1 MSIRRKITLILSGCI
16 VLVLFSFLIAITLI
30 STGATKIFVTDLVV
44 ESSSVTKEYDG
55 LELVCNDYKIV
66 EGNLAS
72 NHKIEIESKT
82 KLTTIGEANNDYS
95 LKIVNDKGK
104 DVTNNYNVTQRYGLL
119 KINKRRLVLNLID
132 VNAGDELSSNNID
145 SGTLISGHKAYVS
158 ISDDGNIVVNIFDS
172 NNTNV
177 TSNYDITYSIG
188 GNGSI
193 GQEIYISTK
202 SETKEYDGK
211 PLEVHEAVVSELP
224 ANYDYDLTYSS
235 SITNVGS
242 VNNICS
248 IKIFDENNKDITNRF
263 KPIYSFGT
271 LTVNQ
276 KDIMVKPEDLTLSY
290 LGIPVKY
297 NGKINVID
305 GNLAETDEIVP
316 DYSKTSPLSK
326 YTTITVDYDIKI
338 VNKQTHEDVTNCYR
352 IVKEAG
358 SFTLGKYILD
368 IITDSDSKVY
378 DGKPLSASYYRLR
391 NELPNNWSVEINT
404 NAEIIYAGNV
414 KNTVSFTIKDESGND
429 ISEYFEVNESLLGT
443 LTIEKA
449 DLYVSSV
456 SAYKEYD
463 GKPFDHDVINQ
474 LDIIT
479 GLVNGDK
486 IADYTFTSKDN
497 YTDGT
502 STAEPV
508 DNEFIINTF
517 TNEFIDNITLEECDK
532 IKASYN
538 IITKFGKLAI
548 YSEAAERIYLYPQAT
563 KINSEGATSLGLNKN
578 NTITFAM
585 GLNSIKNKEV
595 FSESVINLYGF
606 SKYDNYVI
614 TAKIQVND
622 FDIENYGIYTTTIDP
637 ASIRIYSKDNIEDIT
652 NVADLNKYTG
662 LTTDEFSAK
671 FPNQKPIK
679 FETFDGTLYY
689 FEYELD
695 VSLTLN
701 NAIQE
706 YDGKKH
712 IFSLDDLT
720 CDDPD
725 KIEYYKIDAETG
737 LKIVYTLCTQNAD
750 GELESTTIDT
760 YTSSEIVKKNVYY
773 TYEVYN
779 AEGKIVTDNGNI
791 TNNYPVFEITPV
803 NIKIVSNDIL
813 IYPNDTALK
822 DVVKMENL
830 AGEGLNVKEKF
841 TGLFENED
849 GTIKHEQKLTALGHT
864 LYYDVS
870 IGDTGKN
877 MYTYSTLN
885 IKEYSIINIVV
896 KDKKG
901 NDVTHLYN
909 IETNIGKINTA

>member
-44 ESSSVTKEYDG
+44 ESSSATKEYDG
-55 LELVCNDYKIV
+55 LELVCNDYTIV

-104 DVTNNYNVTQRYGLL
+104 DVTNNYNITQRYGLL

-132 VNAGDELSSNNID
+132 VNEGDELSSNNID
-145 SGTLISGHKAYVS
+145 SGSLIAGHKAYVS
-158 ISDDGNIVVNIFDS
+158 ISDDGNIVVNIFDG
-172 NNTNV
+172 NNNDV

-202 SETKEYDGK
+202 SKTKEYDGK

-224 ANYDYDLTYSS
+224 SNYSYELTYSS

-248 IKIFDENNKDITNRF
+248 IKVFDENNKDITNRF

-290 LGIPVKY
+290 LGVPVKY
-297 NGKINVID
+297 NGKTNVID

-316 DYSKTSPLSK
+316 DYSKTSPLSE

-414 KNTVSFTIKDESGND
+414 KNTVSFIIKDESGND

-456 SAYKEYD
+456 SAYKEFD
-463 GKPFDHDVINQ
+463 GKPFDTDVINK
-474 LDIIT
+474 LDIIS

-486 IADYTFTSKDN
+486 IDDYVFTSKEN

-548 YSEAAERIYLYPQAT
+548 YSEAAERMYLYPQAT
-563 KINSEGATSLGLNKN
+563 RINDDGADLLGIDEN

-585 GLNSIKNKEV
+585 GLNSLKDIPNPQA
-595 FSESVINLYGF
+595 INLFGF
-606 SKYDNYVI
+606 SKYENYVV
-614 TAKIQVND
+614 TAKIKVNN
-622 FDIENYGIYTTTIDP
+622 FKKGKYGVYTTTIDP
-637 ASIRIYSKDNIEDIT
+637 TTIRIFGTDVVDSVE
-652 NVADLNKYTG
+652 DLNNPVIYNTG
-662 LTTDEFSAK
+662 LTTSAFSEK
-671 FPNQKPIK
+671 EGLQKPIK
-679 FETFDGTLYY
+679 VETFEGTLYY

-695 VSLTLN
+695 VSLDNTSE
-701 NAIQE
+701 E
-706 YDGKKH
+706 YDGLEH
-712 IFSLDDLT
+712 SLDLAGLT
-720 CDDPD
+720 QINETD
-725 KIEYYKIDAETG
+725 YYKIDENTG
-737 LKIVYTLCTQNAD
+737 LKIVYTLCTYSN
-750 GELESTTIDT
+750 EIFTPTTIAT
-760 YTSSEIVKKNVYY
+760 YTSSDIIKKNVYY
-773 TYEVYN
+773 TYKVYD
-779 AEGKIVTDNGNI
+779 GDTDVTIKGNI
-791 TNNYPVFEITPV
+791 TNNYPTFEIKPRE
-803 NIKIVSNDIL
+803 IEIISKDIL
-813 IYPNDTALK
+813 IYPNDSTIVGAEFFMK
-822 DVVKMENL
+822 DL
-830 AGEGLNVKEKF
+830 AGDGIDVKAQTSF
-841 TGLFENED
+841 D
-849 GTIKHEQKLTALGHT
+849 SSKLISGHT
-864 LYYDVS
+864 LSYDVS
-870 IGDTGKN
+870 LERIK
-877 MYTYSTLN
+877 YSSLN
-885 IKEYSIINIVV
+885 IESYTIINILIT
-896 KDKKG
+896 DSEG
-901 NDVTHLYN
+901 NDVTNLYN
-909 IETNIGKINTA
+909 VKSREAIINTK

>member
-30 STGATKIFVTDLVV
+30 STGATKILVTDLVV

-104 DVTNNYNVTQRYGLL
+104 DVTNNYNITQRYGLL

-132 VNAGDELSSNNID
+132 VNEGDELSSNNID
-145 SGTLISGHKAYVS
+145 SGTLVAGHKAYVS
-158 ISDDGNIVVNIFDS
+158 ISDDGNIVVNIFDG
-172 NNTNV
+172 NNNDV

-202 SETKEYDGK
+202 SKTKEYDGK
-211 PLEVHEAVVSELP
+211 PLEVHNAVVSELP
-224 ANYDYDLTYSS
+224 KNYRYKLTYSS

-242 VNNICS
+242 VKNICS
-248 IKIFDENNKDITNRF
+248 IRVFDENYKDITNRF

-276 KDIMVKPEDLTLSY
+276 KDIVVKPEDLTLSY

-297 NGKINVID
+297 NGKTNVID

-391 NELPNNWSVEINT
+391 NELPSNWSVEINT

-414 KNTVSFTIKDESGND
+414 KNTVSFIIKDEFGND

-456 SAYKEYD
+456 SAYKEFD
-463 GKPFDHDVINQ
+463 GKPFDTDVINK
-474 LDIIT
+474 LDIIS

-486 IADYTFTSKDN
+486 IADYVFTSKDN

-502 STAEPV
+502 STAEPI

-548 YSEAAERIYLYPQAT
+548 YSEAAERMYLYPQAT
-563 KINSEGATSLGLNKN
+563 RINDDGADLLGIDEN

-585 GLNSIKNKEV
+585 GLNSLKDIPNPQA
-595 FSESVINLYGF
+595 INLFGF
-606 SKYDNYVI
+606 SKYENYVV
-614 TAKIQVND
+614 TAKIKVNN
-622 FDIENYGIYTTTIDP
+622 FKKGKYGIYTTTIDP
-637 ASIRIYSKDNIEDIT
+637 TTIRIFGTDVVDSVE
-652 NVADLNKYTG
+652 DLNNPVIYNTG
-662 LTTDEFSAK
+662 LTTSAFSEK
-671 FPNQKPIK
+671 EGLQKPIK
-679 FETFDGTLYY
+679 VETFEGTLYY

-695 VSLTLN
+695 VSLDNTSE
-701 NAIQE
+701 E
-706 YDGKKH
+706 YDGLEH
-712 IFSLDDLT
+712 SLDLAGLT
-720 CDDPD
+720 QINETD
-725 KIEYYKIDAETG
+725 YYKIDENTG
-737 LKIVYTLCTQNAD
+737 LKIVYTLCTYSN
-750 GELESTTIDT
+750 EVFTPTTIAT
-760 YTSSEIVKKNVYY
+760 YTSSDIIKKNVYY
-773 TYEVYN
+773 TYKVYD
-779 AEGKIVTDNGNI
+779 GDTDVTIKGNI
-791 TNNYPVFEITPV
+791 TNNYPTFEIKPRE
-803 NIKIVSNDIL
+803 IEIISKDIL
-813 IYPNDTALK
+813 IYPNDSTIVGAEFFMK
-822 DVVKMENL
+822 DL
-830 AGEGLNVKEKF
+830 AGDGIDVKAQTSF
-841 TGLFENED
+841 D
-849 GTIKHEQKLTALGHT
+849 SSKLLSGHT
-864 LYYDVS
+864 LSYDVS
-870 IGDTGKN
+870 LERIK
-877 MYTYSTLN
+877 YSSLN
-885 IKEYSIINIVV
+885 IESYTIINILIT
-896 KDKKG
+896 DGEG
-901 NDVTHLYN
+901 NDVTNLYN
-909 IETNIGKINTA
+909 VKSREAIINTK

>member
-104 DVTNNYNVTQRYGLL
+104 DVTNNYNITQRYGLL

-132 VNAGDELSSNNID
+132 VNEGDELSSNNID
-145 SGTLISGHKAYVS
+145 SGTLVAGHKAYVS
-158 ISDDGNIVVNIFDS
+158 ISDDGNIVVNIFDG
-172 NNTNV
+172 NNNDV

-202 SETKEYDGK
+202 SKTKEYDGK

-224 ANYDYDLTYSS
+224 SNYSYELTYSS

-248 IKIFDENNKDITNRF
+248 IKVFDENNKDITNRF

-290 LGIPVKY
+290 LGVPVKY
-297 NGKINVID
+297 NGKTNVID

-316 DYSKTSPLSK
+316 DYSKTSPLSE

-404 NAEIIYAGNV
+404 NAEIIYTGNV
-414 KNTVSFTIKDESGND
+414 KNTVSFIIKDESGND

-456 SAYKEYD
+456 SAYKEFD
-463 GKPFDHDVINQ
+463 GKPFDTDVINK
-474 LDIIT
+474 LDIIS

-486 IADYTFTSKDN
+486 IDDYVFTSKEN

-502 STAEPV
+502 STAEPI

-548 YSEAAERIYLYPQAT
+548 YSEAAERMYLYPQAT
-563 KINSEGATSLGLNKN
+563 RINDDGADLLGIDEN

-585 GLNSIKNKEV
+585 GLNSLKDIPNPQA
-595 FSESVINLYGF
+595 INLFGF
-606 SKYDNYVI
+606 SKYENYVV
-614 TAKIQVND
+614 TAKIKVNN
-622 FDIENYGIYTTTIDP
+622 FKKGKYGIYTTTIDP
-637 ASIRIYSKDNIEDIT
+637 TTIRIFGTDVVDSVE
-652 NVADLNKYTG
+652 DLNNPVIYNTG
-662 LTTDEFSAK
+662 LTTSAFSEK
-671 FPNQKPIK
+671 EGLQKPIK
-679 FETFDGTLYY
+679 VETFEGTLYY

-695 VSLTLN
+695 VSLDNTSE
-701 NAIQE
+701 E
-706 YDGKKH
+706 YDGLEH
-712 IFSLDDLT
+712 SFNLAGLT
-720 CDDPD
+720 QSSETD
-725 KIEYYKIDAETG
+725 YYKIDENTG
-737 LKIVYTLCTQNAD
+737 LKIVYTLCTYSN
-750 GELESTTIDT
+750 EIFTPTTIAT
-760 YTSSEIVKKNVYY
+760 YTSSDIIKKNVYY
-773 TYEVYN
+773 TYKVYD
-779 AEGKIVTDNGNI
+779 GDTDVTIKGNI
-791 TNNYPVFEITPV
+791 TNNYPTFEIKPRE
-803 NIKIVSNDIL
+803 IEIISKDIL
-813 IYPNDTALK
+813 IYPNDSTIVGAEFFMK
-822 DVVKMENL
+822 DL
-830 AGEGLNVKEKF
+830 AGDGIDVKAQTSF
-841 TGLFENED
+841 D
-849 GTIKHEQKLTALGHT
+849 SSKLLSGHT
-864 LYYDVS
+864 LSYDVS
-870 IGDTGKN
+870 LERIK
-877 MYTYSTLN
+877 YSSLN
-885 IKEYSIINIVV
+885 IESYTIINILIT
-896 KDKKG
+896 DSEG
-901 NDVTHLYN
+901 NDVTNLYN
-909 IETNIGKINTA
+909 VKSREAIINTK

>member
-30 STGATKIFVTDLVV
+30 STGATKILVTDLVV

-104 DVTNNYNVTQRYGLL
+104 DVTNNYNITQRYGLL

-132 VNAGDELSSNNID
+132 VNEGDELSSNNID
-145 SGTLISGHKAYVS
+145 SGTLVAGHKAYVS
-158 ISDDGNIVVNIFDS
+158 ISDDGNIVVNIFDG
-172 NNTNV
+172 NNNDV

-202 SETKEYDGK
+202 SKTKEYDGK

-224 ANYDYDLTYSS
+224 SNYSYELTYSS

-248 IKIFDENNKDITNRF
+248 IKVFDENHKDITNRF

-290 LGIPVKY
+290 LGVPVKY
-297 NGKINVID
+297 NGKTNVID

-316 DYSKTSPLSK
+316 DYSKTSPLSE

-338 VNKQTHEDVTNCYR
+338 VNKQTQEDVTNCYR

-391 NELPNNWSVEINT
+391 NELPSNWSVEINT

-414 KNTVSFTIKDESGND
+414 KNTVSFIIKDEFGND

-456 SAYKEYD
+456 SAYKEFD
-463 GKPFDHDVINQ
+463 GNPFDPDVIDKF
-474 LDIIT
+474 DIIS

-486 IADYTFTSKDN
+486 IDDYVFTSKKN

-502 STAEPV
+502 STAEPI
-508 DNEFIINTF
+508 DNDFIINTF

-548 YSEAAERIYLYPQAT
+548 YSEAAERMYLYPQAT
-563 KINSEGATSLGLNKN
+563 RINDDGADLLGIDEN

-585 GLNSIKNKEV
+585 GLNSLKDIPNPQA
-595 FSESVINLYGF
+595 INLFGF
-606 SKYDNYVI
+606 SKYENYVV
-614 TAKIQVND
+614 TAKIKVNN
-622 FDIENYGIYTTTIDP
+622 FKKGKYGVYTTTIDP
-637 ASIRIYSKDNIEDIT
+637 TTIRIFGTDVVDSVE
-652 NVADLNKYTG
+652 DLNNPVIYNTG
-662 LTTDEFSAK
+662 LTTTAFSEK
-671 FPNQKPIK
+671 EGLQKPIK
-679 FETFDGTLYY
+679 VETFEGTLYY

-695 VSLTLN
+695 VSLDNTSE
-701 NAIQE
+701 E
-706 YDGKKH
+706 YDGLEH
-712 IFSLDDLT
+712 SLDLAGLT
-720 CDDPD
+720 QINETD
-725 KIEYYKIDAETG
+725 YYKIDENTG
-737 LKIVYTLCTQNAD
+737 LKIVYTLCTYTN
-750 GELESTTIDT
+750 EIFTPTTIAT
-760 YTSSEIVKKNVYY
+760 YTSSDIIKKNVYY
-773 TYEVYN
+773 TYKVYD
-779 AEGKIVTDNGNI
+779 GDTDVTIKGNI
-791 TNNYPVFEITPV
+791 TNNYPTFEIKPRE
-803 NIKIVSNDIL
+803 IEIISKDIL
-813 IYPNDTALK
+813 IYPNDSTIVGAEFFMK
-822 DVVKMENL
+822 DL
-830 AGEGLNVKEKF
+830 AGDGIDVKAQTSF
-841 TGLFENED
+841 D
-849 GTIKHEQKLTALGHT
+849 SSKLLSGHT
-864 LYYDVS
+864 LSYDVS
-870 IGDTGKN
+870 LERIK
-877 MYTYSTLN
+877 YSSLN
-885 IKEYSIINIVV
+885 IESYTIINILIT
-896 KDKKG
+896 DSEG
-901 NDVTHLYN
+901 NDVTNLYN
-909 IETNIGKINTA
+909 VKSREAIINTK

>member
-55 LELVCNDYKIV
+55 LELVCNDYTIV

-104 DVTNNYNVTQRYGLL
+104 DVTNNYNITQRYGLL

-132 VNAGDELSSNNID
+132 VNEGDELSSNNID
-145 SGTLISGHKAYVS
+145 SGTLVAGHKAYVS
-158 ISDDGNIVVNIFDS
+158 LSDDGNIVVNIFDS
-172 NNTNV
+172 NNNDV

-202 SETKEYDGK
+202 SKTKEYDGK

-224 ANYDYDLTYSS
+224 SNYSYELTYSS

-248 IKIFDENNKDITNRF
+248 IKVFDENNKDITNRF

-297 NGKINVID
+297 NGKTNVID

-316 DYSKTSPLSK
+316 DYSKTIPLSE

-456 SAYKEYD
+456 SAYKEFD
-463 GKPFDHDVINQ
+463 GKPFDTDVINK
-474 LDIIT
+474 LDIIS

-486 IADYTFTSKDN
+486 IDDYVFTSKEN

-502 STAEPV
+502 STAEPI

-548 YSEAAERIYLYPQAT
+548 YSEAAERMYLYPQAT
-563 KINSEGATSLGLNKN
+563 RINDDGADLLGIDEN

-585 GLNSIKNKEV
+585 GLKEPNPQA
-595 FSESVINLYGF
+595 INLFGF
-606 SKYDNYVI
+606 SKYDNYVV
-614 TAKIQVND
+614 TAKIKVNN
-622 FDIENYGIYTTTIDP
+622 FKKGKYGVYTTTIDP
-637 ASIRIYSKDNIEDIT
+637 TTIRIFGTDVVDSVE
-652 NVADLNKYTG
+652 DLNNPVIYNTG
-662 LTTDEFSAK
+662 LTTSAFSEK
-671 FPNQKPIK
+671 EGLQKPIK
-679 FETFDGTLYY
+679 VETFEGTLYY
-689 FEYELD
+689 YEYELN
-695 VSLTLN
+695 VSLDNTSE
-701 NAIQE
+701 E
-706 YDGKKH
+706 YDGKLH
-712 IFSLDDLT
+712 SFNLNGLT
-720 CDDPD
+720 
-725 KIEYYKIDAETG
+725 KINETDYYKIDEETG
-737 LKIVYTLCTQNAD
+737 LKIVYTLCTYSN
-750 GELESTTIDT
+750 EVFTPTTIET
-760 YTSSEIVKKNVYY
+760 YTSSDIIKKNVYY
-773 TYEVYN
+773 TYKVYD
-779 AEGKIVTDNGNI
+779 GDTDVTIKGNI
-791 TNNYPVFEITPV
+791 TNNYPTFEIKPKE
-803 NIKIVSNDIL
+803 IKITSKNIF
-813 IYPNDTALK
+813 IYPNDSTIVGAEFFMK
-822 DVVKMENL
+822 DL
-830 AGEGLNVKEKF
+830 AGDGIDVKAQTSF
-841 TGLFENED
+841 D
-849 GTIKHEQKLTALGHT
+849 SSKLLSGHT
-864 LYYDVS
+864 LTYDVS
-870 IGDTGKN
+870 LERIK
-877 MYTYSTLN
+877 YSSLN
-885 IKEYSIINIVV
+885 IESYTIINVLIT
-896 KDKKG
+896 DSEG
-901 NDVTHLYN
+901 NDVTYLYN
-909 IETNIGKINTA
+909 VETEEAIIDTK

>member
-44 ESSSVTKEYDG
+44 ESSSATKEYDG
-55 LELVCNDYKIV
+55 LELVCNDYTIV

-104 DVTNNYNVTQRYGLL
+104 DVTNNYNITQRYGLL

-132 VNAGDELSSNNID
+132 VNEGDELSSNNID
-145 SGTLISGHKAYVS
+145 SGSLIAGHKAYVS
-158 ISDDGNIVVNIFDS
+158 ISDDGNIVVNIFDD
-172 NNTNV
+172 NNNDV

-211 PLEVHEAVVSELP
+211 PLEVHDAVVSELP
-224 ANYDYDLTYSS
+224 ANYHYEPTYSS

-263 KPIYSFGT
+263 KLIYSFGT

-276 KDIMVKPEDLTLSY
+276 KDIVVKPEDLTLSY

-297 NGKINVID
+297 NGKTNVID

-338 VNKQTHEDVTNCYR
+338 VNKQTKEDVTNCYR

-391 NELPNNWSVEINT
+391 NELPSNWSVEINT

-414 KNTVSFTIKDESGND
+414 KNTVSFIIKDEFGND

-456 SAYKEYD
+456 SAYKEFD
-463 GKPFDHDVINQ
+463 GKPFDTDVINK
-474 LDIIT
+474 LDIIS

-486 IADYTFTSKDN
+486 IDDYVFTSKEN

-502 STAEPV
+502 STAEPI

-548 YSEAAERIYLYPQAT
+548 YSEAAERMYLYPQAT
-563 KINSEGATSLGLNKN
+563 RINDDGADLLGIDEN

-585 GLNSIKNKEV
+585 GLNSLKDIPNPQA
-595 FSESVINLYGF
+595 INLFGF
-606 SKYDNYVI
+606 SKYDNYVV
-614 TAKIQVND
+614 TAKITVNN
-622 FDIENYGIYTTTIDP
+622 FKKGKYGVYTTTIDP
-637 ASIRIYSKDNIEDIT
+637 TTIRIFGTDVVDSVE
-652 NVADLNKYTG
+652 DLNNPVIYNTG
-662 LTTDEFSAK
+662 LTTSAFSEK
-671 FPNQKPIK
+671 EGLQKPIK
-679 FETFDGTLYY
+679 VETFEGTLYY

-695 VSLTLN
+695 VSLDNTSE
-701 NAIQE
+701 E
-706 YDGKKH
+706 YDGLEH
-712 IFSLDDLT
+712 SFNLAGLT
-720 CDDPD
+720 QSSETD
-725 KIEYYKIDAETG
+725 YYKIDENTG
-737 LKIVYTLCTQNAD
+737 LKIVYTLCTYSN
-750 GELESTTIDT
+750 EIFTPTTIAT
-760 YTSSEIVKKNVYY
+760 YTSSDIIKKNVYY
-773 TYEVYN
+773 TYKVYD
-779 AEGKIVTDNGNI
+779 GDTDVTIKGNI
-791 TNNYPVFEITPV
+791 TNNYPTFEIKPRE
-803 NIKIVSNDIL
+803 IEIISKDIL
-813 IYPNDTALK
+813 IYPNDSTIVGAEFFMK
-822 DVVKMENL
+822 DL
-830 AGEGLNVKEKF
+830 AGDGIDVKAQTSF
-841 TGLFENED
+841 D
-849 GTIKHEQKLTALGHT
+849 SSKLLSGHT
-864 LYYDVS
+864 LSYDVS
-870 IGDTGKN
+870 LERIK
-877 MYTYSTLN
+877 YSSLN
-885 IKEYSIINIVV
+885 IESYTIINILIT
-896 KDKKG
+896 DSEG
-901 NDVTHLYN
+901 NDVTNLYN
-909 IETNIGKINTA
+909 VKSREAIINTK

>member
-44 ESSSVTKEYDG
+44 ESSSATKEYDG
-55 LELVCNDYKIV
+55 LELVCNDYTIV

-104 DVTNNYNVTQRYGLL
+104 DVTNNYNITQRYGLL

-132 VNAGDELSSNNID
+132 VNEGDELSSNNID
-145 SGTLISGHKAYVS
+145 SGSLIAGHKAYVS

-172 NNTNV
+172 NNNDV

-202 SETKEYDGK
+202 SKTKEYDGK

-224 ANYDYDLTYSS
+224 SNYSYELTYSS

-248 IKIFDENNKDITNRF
+248 IKVFDENNKDITNRF

-290 LGIPVKY
+290 LGVPVKY
-297 NGKINVID
+297 SGKTNVID

-456 SAYKEYD
+456 SAYKEFD
-463 GKPFDHDVINQ
+463 GKPFDTDVINK
-474 LDIIT
+474 LDIIS

-486 IADYTFTSKDN
+486 IDDYVFTSKEN

-502 STAEPV
+502 STAEPI

-548 YSEAAERIYLYPQAT
+548 YSEAAERMYLYPQAT
-563 KINSEGATSLGLNKN
+563 RINDDGADLLGIDEN

-585 GLNSIKNKEV
+585 GLNSLKDIPNPQA
-595 FSESVINLYGF
+595 INLFGF
-606 SKYDNYVI
+606 SKYENYVV
-614 TAKIQVND
+614 TAKIKVNN
-622 FDIENYGIYTTTIDP
+622 FKKGKYGVYTTTIDP
-637 ASIRIYSKDNIEDIT
+637 TTIRIFGTDVVDSVE
-652 NVADLNKYTG
+652 DLNNPVIYNTG
-662 LTTDEFSAK
+662 LTTSAFSEK
-671 FPNQKPIK
+671 EGLQKPIK
-679 FETFDGTLYY
+679 VETFEGTLYY

-695 VSLTLN
+695 VSLDNTSE
-701 NAIQE
+701 E
-706 YDGKKH
+706 YDGLEH
-712 IFSLDDLT
+712 SLDLAGLT
-720 CDDPD
+720 QINETD
-725 KIEYYKIDAETG
+725 YYKIDENTG
-737 LKIVYTLCTQNAD
+737 LKIVYTLCTYSN
-750 GELESTTIDT
+750 EIFTPTTIAT
-760 YTSSEIVKKNVYY
+760 YTSSDIIKKNVYY
-773 TYEVYN
+773 TYKVYD
-779 AEGKIVTDNGNI
+779 GDTDVTIKGNI
-791 TNNYPVFEITPV
+791 TNNYPTFEIKPRE
-803 NIKIVSNDIL
+803 IEIISKDIL
-813 IYPNDTALK
+813 IYPNDSTIVGAEFFMK
-822 DVVKMENL
+822 DL
-830 AGEGLNVKEKF
+830 AGDGIDVKAQTSF
-841 TGLFENED
+841 D
-849 GTIKHEQKLTALGHT
+849 SSKLLSGHT
-864 LYYDVS
+864 LSYDVS
-870 IGDTGKN
+870 LERIK
-877 MYTYSTLN
+877 YSSLN
-885 IKEYSIINIVV
+885 IESYTIINILIT
-896 KDKKG
+896 DSEG
-901 NDVTHLYN
+901 NDVTNLYN
-909 IETNIGKINTA
+909 VKSREAIINTK

>member
-44 ESSSVTKEYDG
+44 ESSSATKEYDG

-104 DVTNNYNVTQRYGLL
+104 DVTNNYNITQRYGLL

-132 VNAGDELSSNNID
+132 VNEGDELSSNNID
-145 SGTLISGHKAYVS
+145 SGTLVAGHKAYVS
-158 ISDDGNIVVNIFDS
+158 ISDDGNIVVNIFDG
-172 NNTNV
+172 NNNDV

-202 SETKEYDGK
+202 SKTKEYDGK

-224 ANYDYDLTYSS
+224 SNYSYELTYSS

-248 IKIFDENNKDITNRF
+248 IKVFDENNKDITNRF

-290 LGIPVKY
+290 LGVPVKY
-297 NGKINVID
+297 NGKTNVID

-316 DYSKTSPLSK
+316 DYSKTIPLSE

-391 NELPNNWSVEINT
+391 NELPSNWSVEINT

-456 SAYKEYD
+456 SAYKEFD
-463 GKPFDHDVINQ
+463 GKPFDTDVINK
-474 LDIIT
+474 LDIIS

-486 IADYTFTSKDN
+486 IDDYVFTSKEN

-502 STAEPV
+502 STAEPI

-548 YSEAAERIYLYPQAT
+548 YSEAAERMYLYPQAT
-563 KINSEGATSLGLNKN
+563 RINDDGADLLGIDEN

-585 GLNSIKNKEV
+585 GLNSLKDIPNPQA
-595 FSESVINLYGF
+595 INLFGF
-606 SKYDNYVI
+606 SKYDNYVV
-614 TAKIQVND
+614 TAKITVNN
-622 FDIENYGIYTTTIDP
+622 FKKGKYGVYTTTIDP
-637 ASIRIYSKDNIEDIT
+637 TTIRIFGTDVVDSVE
-652 NVADLNKYTG
+652 DLNNPVIYNTG
-662 LTTDEFSAK
+662 LTTSAFSEK
-671 FPNQKPIK
+671 EGLQKPIK
-679 FETFDGTLYY
+679 VETFEGTLYY

-695 VSLTLN
+695 VSLDNTSE
-701 NAIQE
+701 E
-706 YDGKKH
+706 YDGLEH
-712 IFSLDDLT
+712 SLDLAGLT
-720 CDDPD
+720 QINETD
-725 KIEYYKIDAETG
+725 YYKIDENTG
-737 LKIVYTLCTQNAD
+737 LKIVYTLCTYSN
-750 GELESTTIDT
+750 EVFTPTTIST
-760 YTSSEIVKKNVYY
+760 YTSSDIIKKNVYY
-773 TYEVYN
+773 TYKVYD
-779 AEGKIVTDNGNI
+779 GDTDVTIKGNI
-791 TNNYPVFEITPV
+791 TNNYPTFEIKPRE
-803 NIKIVSNDIL
+803 IEIISKDIL
-813 IYPNDTALK
+813 IYPNDSTIVGAEFFMK
-822 DVVKMENL
+822 DL
-830 AGEGLNVKEKF
+830 AGDGIDVKAQTSF
-841 TGLFENED
+841 D
-849 GTIKHEQKLTALGHT
+849 SSKLLSGHT
-864 LYYDVS
+864 LSYDVS
-870 IGDTGKN
+870 LERIK
-877 MYTYSTLN
+877 YSSLN
-885 IKEYSIINIVV
+885 IESYTIINILIT
-896 KDKKG
+896 DSEG
-901 NDVTHLYN
+901 NDVTNLYN
-909 IETNIGKINTA
+909 VKSREAIINTK

>member
-44 ESSSVTKEYDG
+44 ESSSATKEYDG

-104 DVTNNYNVTQRYGLL
+104 DVTNNYNITQRYGLL

-132 VNAGDELSSNNID
+132 VNEGDELSSNNID
-145 SGTLISGHKAYVS
+145 SGTLVAGHKAYVS
-158 ISDDGNIVVNIFDS
+158 ISDDGNIVVNIFDG
-172 NNTNV
+172 NNNDV

-202 SETKEYDGK
+202 SKTKEYDGK

-224 ANYDYDLTYSS
+224 SNYHYELTYSS

-248 IKIFDENNKDITNRF
+248 IKVFDENNKDITNRF

-290 LGIPVKY
+290 LGVPVKY
-297 NGKINVID
+297 NGKTNVID

-316 DYSKTSPLSK
+316 DYSKTIPLSE

-391 NELPNNWSVEINT
+391 NELPSNWSVEINT

-456 SAYKEYD
+456 SAYKEFD
-463 GKPFDHDVINQ
+463 GKPFDTDVINK
-474 LDIIT
+474 LDIIS

-486 IADYTFTSKDN
+486 IDDYVFTSKEN

-502 STAEPV
+502 STAEPI

-548 YSEAAERIYLYPQAT
+548 YSEAAERMYLYPQAT
-563 KINSEGATSLGLNKN
+563 RINDDGADLLGIDEN

-585 GLNSIKNKEV
+585 GLNSLKDIPNPQA
-595 FSESVINLYGF
+595 INLFGF
-606 SKYDNYVI
+606 SKYDNYVV
-614 TAKIQVND
+614 TAKITVNN
-622 FDIENYGIYTTTIDP
+622 FKKGKYGVYTTTIDP
-637 ASIRIYSKDNIEDIT
+637 TTIRIFGTDVVDSVE
-652 NVADLNKYTG
+652 DLNNPVIYNTG
-662 LTTDEFSAK
+662 LTTSAFSEK
-671 FPNQKPIK
+671 EGLQKPIK
-679 FETFDGTLYY
+679 VETFEGTLYY

-695 VSLTLN
+695 VSLDNTSE
-701 NAIQE
+701 E
-706 YDGKKH
+706 YDGLEH
-712 IFSLDDLT
+712 SLDLAGLT
-720 CDDPD
+720 QINETD
-725 KIEYYKIDAETG
+725 YYKIDENTG
-737 LKIVYTLCTQNAD
+737 LKIVYTLCTYSN
-750 GELESTTIDT
+750 EVFTPTTIST
-760 YTSSEIVKKNVYY
+760 YTSSDIIKKNVYY
-773 TYEVYN
+773 TYKVYD
-779 AEGKIVTDNGNI
+779 GDTDVTIKGNI
-791 TNNYPVFEITPV
+791 TNNYPTFEIKPRE
-803 NIKIVSNDIL
+803 IEIISKDIL
-813 IYPNDTALK
+813 IYPNDSTIVGAEFFMK
-822 DVVKMENL
+822 DL
-830 AGEGLNVKEKF
+830 AGDGIDVKAQTSF
-841 TGLFENED
+841 D
-849 GTIKHEQKLTALGHT
+849 SSKLLSGHT
-864 LYYDVS
+864 LSYDVS
-870 IGDTGKN
+870 LERIK
-877 MYTYSTLN
+877 YSSLN
-885 IKEYSIINIVV
+885 IESYTIINILIT
-896 KDKKG
+896 DSEG
-901 NDVTHLYN
+901 NDVTNLYN
-909 IETNIGKINTA
+909 VKSREAIINTK

>member
-44 ESSSVTKEYDG
+44 ESSSATKEYDG
-55 LELVCNDYKIV
+55 LELVCNDYTIV

-104 DVTNNYNVTQRYGLL
+104 DVTNNYNITQRYGLL

-132 VNAGDELSSNNID
+132 VNEGDELSSNNID
-145 SGTLISGHKAYVS
+145 SGSLIAGHKAYVS
-158 ISDDGNIVVNIFDS
+158 ISDDGNIVVNIFDG
-172 NNTNV
+172 NNNDV

-202 SETKEYDGK
+202 SKTKEYDGK

-224 ANYDYDLTYSS
+224 SNYSYELTYSS

-248 IKIFDENNKDITNRF
+248 IKVFDENNKDITNRF

-290 LGIPVKY
+290 LGVPVKY
-297 NGKINVID
+297 NGKTNVID

-316 DYSKTSPLSK
+316 DYSKTSPLSE

-414 KNTVSFTIKDESGND
+414 KNTVSFIIKDESGND

-456 SAYKEYD
+456 SAYKEFD
-463 GKPFDHDVINQ
+463 GKPFDTDVINK
-474 LDIIT
+474 LDIIS

-486 IADYTFTSKDN
+486 IDDYVFTSKEN

-548 YSEAAERIYLYPQAT
+548 YSEAAERMYLYPQAT
-563 KINSEGATSLGLNKN
+563 RINDDGADLLGIDEN

-585 GLNSIKNKEV
+585 GLNSLKDIPNPQA
-595 FSESVINLYGF
+595 INLFGF
-606 SKYDNYVI
+606 SKYENYVV
-614 TAKIQVND
+614 TAKIKVNN
-622 FDIENYGIYTTTIDP
+622 FKKGKYGVYTTTIDP
-637 ASIRIYSKDNIEDIT
+637 TTIRIFGTDVVDSVE
-652 NVADLNKYTG
+652 DLNNPVIYNTG
-662 LTTDEFSAK
+662 LTTSAFSEK
-671 FPNQKPIK
+671 EGLQKPIK
-679 FETFDGTLYY
+679 VETFEGTLYY

-695 VSLTLN
+695 VSLDNTSE
-701 NAIQE
+701 E
-706 YDGKKH
+706 YDGLEH
-712 IFSLDDLT
+712 SLDLAGLT
-720 CDDPD
+720 QINETD
-725 KIEYYKIDAETG
+725 YYKIDENTG
-737 LKIVYTLCTQNAD
+737 LKIVYTLCTYSN
-750 GELESTTIDT
+750 EIFTPTTIAT
-760 YTSSEIVKKNVYY
+760 YTSSDIIKKNVYY
-773 TYEVYN
+773 TYKVYD
-779 AEGKIVTDNGNI
+779 GDTDVTIKGNI
-791 TNNYPVFEITPV
+791 TNNYPTFEIKPRE
-803 NIKIVSNDIL
+803 IEIISKDIL
-813 IYPNDTALK
+813 IYPNDSTIVGAEFFMK
-822 DVVKMENL
+822 DL
-830 AGEGLNVKEKF
+830 AGDGIDVKAQTSF
-841 TGLFENED
+841 D
-849 GTIKHEQKLTALGHT
+849 SSKLLSGHT
-864 LYYDVS
+864 LSYDVS
-870 IGDTGKN
+870 LERIK
-877 MYTYSTLN
+877 YSSLN
-885 IKEYSIINIVV
+885 IESYTIINILIT
-896 KDKKG
+896 DSEG
-901 NDVTHLYN
+901 NDVTNLYN
-909 IETNIGKINTA
+909 VKSREAIINTK

>member
-30 STGATKIFVTDLVV
+30 STGATKILVTDLVV

-104 DVTNNYNVTQRYGLL
+104 DVTNNYNITQRYGLL

-132 VNAGDELSSNNID
+132 VNEGDELSSNNID
-145 SGTLISGHKAYVS
+145 SGSLIAGHKAYVS

-172 NNTNV
+172 NNNDV

-193 GQEIYISTK
+193 GQEIYISTESK
-202 SETKEYDGK
+202 TKEYDGK

-224 ANYDYDLTYSS
+224 SNYSYELTYSS

-248 IKIFDENNKDITNRF
+248 IKVFDENNKDITNRF

-290 LGIPVKY
+290 LGVPVKY
-297 NGKINVID
+297 SGKTNVID
-305 GNLAETDEIVP
+305 GNLAENDEIVP

-404 NAEIIYAGNV
+404 NAEIIYTGNV
-414 KNTVSFTIKDESGND
+414 KNTVSFIIKDESGND

-456 SAYKEYD
+456 SAYKEFD
-463 GKPFDHDVINQ
+463 GKPFDTDVINK
-474 LDIIT
+474 LDIIS

-486 IADYTFTSKDN
+486 IDDYVFTSKEN

-502 STAEPV
+502 STAEPI

-548 YSEAAERIYLYPQAT
+548 YSEAAERMYLYPQAT
-563 KINSEGATSLGLNKN
+563 RINDDGADLLGIDEN

-585 GLNSIKNKEV
+585 GLNSLKDIPNPQA
-595 FSESVINLYGF
+595 INLFGF
-606 SKYDNYVI
+606 SKYENYVV
-614 TAKIQVND
+614 TAKIKVNN
-622 FDIENYGIYTTTIDP
+622 FKKGKYGIYTTTIDP
-637 ASIRIYSKDNIEDIT
+637 TTIRIFGTDVVDSVE
-652 NVADLNKYTG
+652 DLNNPVIYNTG
-662 LTTDEFSAK
+662 LTTSAFSEK
-671 FPNQKPIK
+671 EGLQKPIK
-679 FETFDGTLYY
+679 VETFEGTLYY

-695 VSLTLN
+695 VSLKFN
-701 NAIQE
+701 PIE
-706 YDGKKH
+706 YDGEEH
-712 IFSLDDLT
+712 ELDLT
-720 CDDPD
+720 RLGLT
-725 KIEYYKIDAETG
+725 KINETDYYKIDENTG
-737 LKIVYTLCTQNAD
+737 LKIVYTLCTYSN
-750 GELESTTIDT
+750 EIFTPTTIAT
-760 YTSSEIVKKNVYY
+760 YTSSDIIKKNVYY
-773 TYEVYN
+773 TYKVYD
-779 AEGKIVTDNGNI
+779 GDTDVTIKGNI
-791 TNNYPVFEITPV
+791 TNNYPTFEIKPRE
-803 NIKIVSNDIL
+803 IEIISKDIL
-813 IYPNDTALK
+813 IYPNDSTIVGAEFFMK
-822 DVVKMENL
+822 DL
-830 AGEGLNVKEKF
+830 AGDGIDVKAQTSF
-841 TGLFENED
+841 D
-849 GTIKHEQKLTALGHT
+849 SSKLLSGHT
-864 LYYDVS
+864 LSYDVS
-870 IGDTGKN
+870 LERIK
-877 MYTYSTLN
+877 YSSLN
-885 IKEYSIINIVV
+885 IESYTIINILIT
-896 KDKKG
+896 DSEG
-901 NDVTHLYN
+901 NDVTNLYN
-909 IETNIGKINTA
+909 VKSREAIINTK

>member
-30 STGATKIFVTDLVV
+30 STGATKILVTDLVV

-104 DVTNNYNVTQRYGLL
+104 DVTNNYNITQRYGLL

-132 VNAGDELSSNNID
+132 VNEGDELSSNNID
-145 SGTLISGHKAYVS
+145 SGTLVAGHKAYVS
-158 ISDDGNIVVNIFDS
+158 ISDDGNIVVNIFDG
-172 NNTNV
+172 NNNDV

-202 SETKEYDGK
+202 SKTKEYDGK
-211 PLEVHEAVVSELP
+211 PLEVHDAVVSELP
-224 ANYDYDLTYSS
+224 KNYRYKLTYSS

-242 VNNICS
+242 VKNICS
-248 IKIFDENNKDITNRF
+248 IRVFDENNKDITNRF
-263 KPIYSFGT
+263 KLIYNFGT

-290 LGIPVKY
+290 LGVPVKY
-297 NGKINVID
+297 NGKTNVID

-316 DYSKTSPLSK
+316 DYSKTSPLSE

-391 NELPNNWSVEINT
+391 NELPSNWSVEINT
-404 NAEIIYAGNV
+404 NAEIIYAGSV
-414 KNTVSFTIKDESGND
+414 KNTVSFTIKDEFGND

-456 SAYKEYD
+456 SAYKEFD
-463 GKPFDHDVINQ
+463 GKPFDPGVIDK
-474 LDIIT
+474 LDIIS

-486 IADYTFTSKDN
+486 IDDYVFSSKKN

-502 STAEPV
+502 STAEPI
-508 DNEFIINTF
+508 DNDFIINTF

-548 YSEAAERIYLYPQAT
+548 YSEAAERMYLYPQAT
-563 KINSEGATSLGLNKN
+563 RINDDGADLLGIDEN

-585 GLNSIKNKEV
+585 GLNSLKDIPNPQA
-595 FSESVINLYGF
+595 INLFGF
-606 SKYDNYVI
+606 SKYENYVV
-614 TAKIQVND
+614 TAKIKVNN
-622 FDIENYGIYTTTIDP
+622 FKKGKYGIYTTTIDP
-637 ASIRIYSKDNIEDIT
+637 TTIRIFGTDVVDSVE
-652 NVADLNKYTG
+652 DLNNPVIYNTG
-662 LTTDEFSAK
+662 LTTSAFSEK
-671 FPNQKPIK
+671 EGLQKPIK
-679 FETFDGTLYY
+679 VETFEGTLYY

-695 VSLTLN
+695 VSLDNTSE
-701 NAIQE
+701 E
-706 YDGKKH
+706 YDGLEH
-712 IFSLDDLT
+712 SFNLAGLT
-720 CDDPD
+720 QSSETD
-725 KIEYYKIDAETG
+725 YYKIDENTG
-737 LKIVYTLCTQNAD
+737 LKIVYTLCTYSN
-750 GELESTTIDT
+750 EIFTPTTIAT
-760 YTSSEIVKKNVYY
+760 YTSSDIIKKNVYY
-773 TYEVYN
+773 TYKVYD
-779 AEGKIVTDNGNI
+779 GDTDVTIKGNI
-791 TNNYPVFEITPV
+791 TNNYPTFEIKPRE
-803 NIKIVSNDIL
+803 IEIISKDIL
-813 IYPNDTALK
+813 IYPNDSTIVGAEFFMK
-822 DVVKMENL
+822 DL
-830 AGEGLNVKEKF
+830 AGDGIDVKAQTSF
-841 TGLFENED
+841 D
-849 GTIKHEQKLTALGHT
+849 SSKLLSGHT
-864 LYYDVS
+864 LSYDVS
-870 IGDTGKN
+870 LERIK
-877 MYTYSTLN
+877 YSSLN
-885 IKEYSIINIVV
+885 IESYTIINILIT
-896 KDKKG
+896 DSEG
-901 NDVTHLYN
+901 NDVTNLYN
-909 IETNIGKINTA
+909 VKSREAIINTK

>member
-30 STGATKIFVTDLVV
+30 STGATKILVTNLVV

-104 DVTNNYNVTQRYGLL
+104 DVTNNYNITQRYGLL

-132 VNAGDELSSNNID
+132 VNEGDELSSNNID
-145 SGTLISGHKAYVS
+145 SGTLVAGHKAYVS
-158 ISDDGNIVVNIFDS
+158 ISDDGNIVVNIFDG
-172 NNTNV
+172 NNNDV

-202 SETKEYDGK
+202 SKTKEYDGK

-224 ANYDYDLTYSS
+224 SNYSYELTYSS

-248 IKIFDENNKDITNRF
+248 IKVFDENNKDITNRF

-276 KDIMVKPEDLTLSY
+276 KDIVVKPEDLTLSY
-290 LGIPVKY
+290 LGVPVKY
-297 NGKINVID
+297 NGKTNVID

-316 DYSKTSPLSK
+316 DYSKTSPLSE

-338 VNKQTHEDVTNCYR
+338 VNKQTQEDVTNCYR
-352 IVKEAG
+352 IVKEAC

-456 SAYKEYD
+456 SAYKEFD
-463 GKPFDHDVINQ
+463 GKPFDTDVINK
-474 LDIIT
+474 LDIIS

-486 IADYTFTSKDN
+486 IDDYVFTSKEN

-502 STAEPV
+502 STAEPI

-548 YSEAAERIYLYPQAT
+548 YSEAAERMYLYPQAT
-563 KINSEGATSLGLNKN
+563 RINDDGADLLGIDEN

-585 GLNSIKNKEV
+585 GLNSLKDIPNPQA
-595 FSESVINLYGF
+595 INLFGF
-606 SKYDNYVI
+606 SKYDNYVV
-614 TAKIQVND
+614 TAKIKVNN
-622 FDIENYGIYTTTIDP
+622 FKKGKYGIYTTTIDP
-637 ASIRIYSKDNIEDIT
+637 TTIRIFGTDVVDSVE
-652 NVADLNKYTG
+652 DLNNPVIYNTG
-662 LTTDEFSAK
+662 LTTSAFSEK
-671 FPNQKPIK
+671 EGLQKPIK
-679 FETFDGTLYY
+679 VETFEGTLYY

-695 VSLTLN
+695 VSLDNTSE
-701 NAIQE
+701 E
-706 YDGKKH
+706 YDGLEH
-712 IFSLDDLT
+712 SLDLAGLT
-720 CDDPD
+720 QINETD
-725 KIEYYKIDAETG
+725 YYKIDENTG
-737 LKIVYTLCTQNAD
+737 LKIVYTLCTYSN
-750 GELESTTIDT
+750 EVFTPTTIAT
-760 YTSSEIVKKNVYY
+760 YTSSDIIKKNVYY
-773 TYEVYN
+773 TYKVYD
-779 AEGKIVTDNGNI
+779 GDTDVTIKGNI
-791 TNNYPVFEITPV
+791 TNNYPTFEIKPRE
-803 NIKIVSNDIL
+803 IEIISKDIL
-813 IYPNDTALK
+813 IYPNDSTIVGAEFFMK
-822 DVVKMENL
+822 DL
-830 AGEGLNVKEKF
+830 AGDGIDVKAQTSF
-841 TGLFENED
+841 D
-849 GTIKHEQKLTALGHT
+849 SSKLLSGHT
-864 LYYDVS
+864 LSYDVS
-870 IGDTGKN
+870 LERIK
-877 MYTYSTLN
+877 YSSLN
-885 IKEYSIINIVV
+885 IESYTIINILIT
-896 KDKKG
+896 DGEG
-901 NDVTHLYN
+901 NDVTNLYN
-909 IETNIGKINTA
+909 VKSREAIINTK

>member
-30 STGATKIFVTDLVV
+30 STGATKILVTDLVV

-104 DVTNNYNVTQRYGLL
+104 DVTNNYNITQRYGLL

-132 VNAGDELSSNNID
+132 VNEGDELSSNNID
-145 SGTLISGHKAYVS
+145 SGTLVAGHKAYVS
-158 ISDDGNIVVNIFDS
+158 ISDDGNIVVNIFDG
-172 NNTNV
+172 NNNDV

-202 SETKEYDGK
+202 SKTKEYDGK

-224 ANYDYDLTYSS
+224 SNYSYELTYSS

-248 IKIFDENNKDITNRF
+248 IKVFDENNKDITNRF

-290 LGIPVKY
+290 LGVPVKY
-297 NGKINVID
+297 NGKTNVID

-316 DYSKTSPLSK
+316 DYSKTSPLSE

-391 NELPNNWSVEINT
+391 NELPSNWSVEINT

-414 KNTVSFTIKDESGND
+414 KNTVSFIIKDEFGND

-456 SAYKEYD
+456 SAYKEFD
-463 GKPFDHDVINQ
+463 GKPFDTDVINK
-474 LDIIT
+474 LDIIS

-486 IADYTFTSKDN
+486 IADYVFTSKEN

-502 STAEPV
+502 STAEPI

-548 YSEAAERIYLYPQAT
+548 YSEAAERMYLYPQAT
-563 KINSEGATSLGLNKN
+563 RINDDGADLLGIDEN

-585 GLNSIKNKEV
+585 GLNSLKDIPNPQA
-595 FSESVINLYGF
+595 INLFGF
-606 SKYDNYVI
+606 SKYENYVV
-614 TAKIQVND
+614 TAKIKVNN
-622 FDIENYGIYTTTIDP
+622 FKKGKYGIYTTTIDP
-637 ASIRIYSKDNIEDIT
+637 TTIRIFGTDVVDSVE
-652 NVADLNKYTG
+652 DLNNPVIYNTG
-662 LTTDEFSAK
+662 LTTSAFSEK
-671 FPNQKPIK
+671 EGLQKPIK
-679 FETFDGTLYY
+679 VETFEGTLYY

-695 VSLTLN
+695 VSLDNTSE
-701 NAIQE
+701 E
-706 YDGKKH
+706 YDGLEH
-712 IFSLDDLT
+712 SFNLAGLT
-720 CDDPD
+720 QSSETD
-725 KIEYYKIDAETG
+725 YYKIDENTG
-737 LKIVYTLCTQNAD
+737 LKIVYTLCTYSN
-750 GELESTTIDT
+750 EIFTPTTIAT
-760 YTSSEIVKKNVYY
+760 YTSSDIIKKNVYY
-773 TYEVYN
+773 TYKVYD
-779 AEGKIVTDNGNI
+779 GDTDVTIKGNI
-791 TNNYPVFEITPV
+791 TNNYPTFEIKPRE
-803 NIKIVSNDIL
+803 IEIISKDIL
-813 IYPNDTALK
+813 IYPNDSTIVGAEFFMK
-822 DVVKMENL
+822 DL
-830 AGEGLNVKEKF
+830 AGDGIDVKAQTSF
-841 TGLFENED
+841 D
-849 GTIKHEQKLTALGHT
+849 SSKLLSGHT
-864 LYYDVS
+864 LSYDVS
-870 IGDTGKN
+870 LERIK
-877 MYTYSTLN
+877 YSSLN
-885 IKEYSIINIVV
+885 IESYTIINILIT
-896 KDKKG
+896 DSEG
-901 NDVTHLYN
+901 NDVTNLYN
-909 IETNIGKINTA
+909 VKSREAIIDTK

>member
-55 LELVCNDYKIV
+55 LELVCNDYTIV

-95 LKIVNDKGK
+95 LKIVNNKGK
-104 DVTNNYNVTQRYGLL
+104 DVTNNYNITQRYGLL

-132 VNAGDELSSNNID
+132 VNEGDELSSNNID
-145 SGTLISGHKAYVS
+145 SGTLVAGHKAYVS
-158 ISDDGNIVVNIFDS
+158 ISDDGNIVVNIFDG
-172 NNTNV
+172 NNNDV

-202 SETKEYDGK
+202 SKTKEYDGK

-224 ANYDYDLTYSS
+224 SNYSYELTYSS

-248 IKIFDENNKDITNRF
+248 IKVFDENNKDITNRF

-290 LGIPVKY
+290 LGVPVKY
-297 NGKINVID
+297 NGKTNVID

-316 DYSKTSPLSK
+316 DYSKTSPLSE

-414 KNTVSFTIKDESGND
+414 KNTVSFIIKDESGND

-456 SAYKEYD
+456 SAYKEFD
-463 GKPFDHDVINQ
+463 GKPFDTDVINK
-474 LDIIT
+474 LDIIS

-486 IADYTFTSKDN
+486 IDDYVFTSKEN

-502 STAEPV
+502 STAEPI

-548 YSEAAERIYLYPQAT
+548 YSEAAERMYLYPQAT
-563 KINSEGATSLGLNKN
+563 RINDDGADLLGIDEN

-585 GLNSIKNKEV
+585 GLNSLKDIPNPQA
-595 FSESVINLYGF
+595 INLFGF
-606 SKYDNYVI
+606 SKYENYVV
-614 TAKIQVND
+614 TAKIKVNN
-622 FDIENYGIYTTTIDP
+622 FKKGKYGVYTTTIDP
-637 ASIRIYSKDNIEDIT
+637 TTIRIFGTDVVDSVE
-652 NVADLNKYTG
+652 DLNNPVIYNTG
-662 LTTDEFSAK
+662 LTTSAFSEK
-671 FPNQKPIK
+671 EGLQKPIK
-679 FETFDGTLYY
+679 VETFEGTLYY

-695 VSLTLN
+695 VSLDNTSE
-701 NAIQE
+701 E
-706 YDGKKH
+706 YDGLEH
-712 IFSLDDLT
+712 SLDLT
-720 CDDPD
+720 GLTQINETD
-725 KIEYYKIDAETG
+725 YYKIDENTG
-737 LKIVYTLCTQNAD
+737 LKIVYTLCTYSN
-750 GELESTTIDT
+750 EIFTPTTIAT
-760 YTSSEIVKKNVYY
+760 YTSSDIIKKNVYY
-773 TYEVYN
+773 TYKVYD
-779 AEGKIVTDNGNI
+779 GDTDVTIKGNI
-791 TNNYPVFEITPV
+791 TNNYPTFEIKPRE
-803 NIKIVSNDIL
+803 IEIISKDIL
-813 IYPNDTALK
+813 IYPNDSTIVGAEFFMK
-822 DVVKMENL
+822 DL
-830 AGEGLNVKEKF
+830 AGDGIDVKAQTSF
-841 TGLFENED
+841 D
-849 GTIKHEQKLTALGHT
+849 SSKLLSGHT
-864 LYYDVS
+864 LSYDVS
-870 IGDTGKN
+870 LERIK
-877 MYTYSTLN
+877 YSSLN
-885 IKEYSIINIVV
+885 IESYTIINILIT
-896 KDKKG
+896 DGEG
-901 NDVTHLYN
+901 NDVTNLYN
-909 IETNIGKINTA
+909 VKSREAIINTK